1 MIRSLNSL
9 HASTILHIIIIG
21 ILTQL
26 ALVFTTKNGIV
37 EAKICVATAQ
47 DRFLCTD
54 DASKA
59 KAYKWKDAPYNGM
72 DIDSWDFGIEQEIGG
87 TQEEKD
93 GVAQVMKDMKEY
105 FENEVFAKSEYDSV
119 LGLW

>member
-9 HASTILHIIIIG
+9 HSSRNLLIIIG

-26 ALVFTTKNGIV
+26 ALVFTTKNTLV

-47 DRFLCTD
+47 DRFLCTN

-59 KAYKWKDAPYNGM
+59 NAYKWKDAPNNGI
-72 DIDSWDFGIEQEIGG
+72 DIDSWDFGVEQEIGG

-105 FENEVFAKSEYDSV
+105 FVNEVFAKSEYDTV